1 MKRLFDLSLCVPLL
15 IILALPICVVALII
29 KYTSKGPILHWSKR
43 SGMDGLI
50 FEMPKFRT
58 MHENTPLLATH
69 LMPNPDEYLFPF
81 GSFLRRFSIDEFP
94 QLLSILLGK
103 MSFVGPRPALF
114 NQTDLIELRKK
125 NGIQSLVPGLTGWAQ
140 VNGRD
145 NLSIKQKVELEV
157 EYLNSKSFWLDFKI
171 LWLTFIKVIRSDGVS
186 H

>member
-1 MKRLFDLSLCVPLL
+1 MKRLFDLSLCIPL
-15 IILALPICVVALII
+15 IILLALPICAVAAII
-29 KYTSKGPILHWSKR
+29 KFTSKGPIFHWSKR
-43 SGMDGLI
+43 SGKDGLI

-69 LMPNPDEYLFPF
+69 LISNPDEYLFPF

-94 QLLSILLGK
+94 QLLSILLGQ

-125 NGIQSLVPGLTGWAQ
+125 NGVQSLVPGLTGWAQ
-140 VNGRD
+140 INGRD
-145 NLSIKQKVELEV
+145 NLSIQQKVELEM
-157 EYLNSKSFWLDFKI
+157 EYLNSKSFWIDIKI
-171 LWLTFIKVIRSDGVS
+171 LWLTLIKVVRSDGVS

>member
-1 MKRLFDLSLCVPLL
+1 MKRLFDLSLCIPLL
-15 IILALPICVVALII
+15 IILALPMGIVSLII
-29 KYTSKGPILHWSKR
+29 KFTSKGPILHWSKR
-43 SGMDGLI
+43 SGKDGLI
-50 FEMPKFRT
+50 FEMPKFRS
-58 MHENTPLLATH
+58 MLENTPVLATH
-69 LMPNPDEYLFPF
+69 LISNPDEYLFPF

-94 QLLSILLGK
+94 QLLSILLGQ

-145 NLSIKQKVELEV
+145 NLTIKQKVELEV

-171 LWLTFIKVIRSDGVS
+171 LWLTFIKVTRGEGVS